1 MHYMYHNVYHNV
13 ILKQHDHIA
22 TTFRIQQKKSILLF
36 RIIKNNLS
44 ENSMFYSSTYTVK
57 QEIFVHS

>member
-44 ENSMFYSSTYTVK
+44 ENSMFY
-57 QEIFVHS
+57 